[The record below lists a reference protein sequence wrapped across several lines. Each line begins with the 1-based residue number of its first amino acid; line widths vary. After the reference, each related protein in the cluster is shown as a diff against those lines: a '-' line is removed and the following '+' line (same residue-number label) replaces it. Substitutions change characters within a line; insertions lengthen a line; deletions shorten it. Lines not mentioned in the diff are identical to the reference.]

1 VVWGGLKRLIV
12 LCRQWMGVE
21 LDQAVGKND
30 GSKDG
35 VHYFKCRPNYGVLV
49 PKSKVKRAGAAM
61 KGSAGN
67 TPISS
72 GPESVDYATGSGSI
86 SLATSGASGSS
97 EAEASSPSPFASP
110 SIAQRKPGDG
120 SSSGHR

>member
-1 VVWGGLKRLIV
+1 
-12 LCRQWMGVE
+12 MGVE
-21 LDQAVGKND
+21 LDQPSGKND
-30 GSKDG
+30 GSKDN
-35 VHYFKCRPNYGVLV
+35 VRYFKCRPNYGVLV
-49 PKSKVKRAGAAM
+49 PKSKVKRAGGALKA
-61 KGSAGN
+61 SATN
-67 TPISS
+67 TPVSS

-110 SIAQRKPGDG
+110 SIARRKMGAS